1 MQLLFDLLYAG
12 VYAILDYIALHVLT
26 CLVPAFLLAG
36 AMMTFI
42 SKEAIIKYM
51 GSSAKKIFSFPL
63 AAVSSF
69 FLAVCSCTVI
79 PLSAGI
85 HRRGGGLGPAFIVLW
100 VAPATNLLAL
110 VYTGAILGYDMA
122 LIRIVGALSTACII
136 GLVMIALFEK
146 GKPTETTGKNPDP
159 PTQQKTM
166 PSLVSGKDVVL
177 MLLLVA
183 TMLAPNYLGV
193 GRPYTHKIAIFLV
206 PMTIMVIYVKL
217 TKSNDE
223 IREWLG
229 ETFWFVKRIFPLLI
243 AGVFVVGMIGK
254 VLPEEWIRTWVGG
267 SGLAPTFI
275 ASLVGALV
283 YFATLT
289 EAPFVHTL
297 IGMGMGKG
305 PAIALLL
312 NGPGLS
318 LPSIVAIA
326 RVYGVTK
333 TITYLVLCVVLATI
347 VGVVVAGVT

>member
-1 MQLLFDLLYAG
+1 MQLLFELLYAG

-42 SKEAIIKYM
+42 SKEVIIKYM
-51 GSSAKKIFSFPL
+51 GSAAKKTLSFPL

-100 VAPATNLLAL
+100 TAPATNLLAL

-122 LIRIVGALSTACII
+122 LIRIIGALSTAFII
-136 GLVMIALFEK
+136 GLIMVGLFER
-146 GKPTETTGKNPDP
+146 GKPVEAERKNPTP
-159 PTQQKTM
+159 QVQQTTA

-177 MLLLVA
+177 MFLLVV
-183 TMLAPNYLGV
+183 TLLAPNYLGA
-193 GRPYTHKIAIFLV
+193 GRPFTYKIAIFLV
-206 PMTIMVIYVKL
+206 PITITAIYAKL

-223 IREWLG
+223 IHEWLG

-243 AGVFVVGMIGK
+243 AGVFVVGIIGK
-254 VLPEEWIRTWVGG
+254 VLPEEWIRTWIGG
-267 SGLAPTFI
+267 SGIVPTFI
-275 ASLVGALV
+275 GSVIGALV

-297 IGMGMGKG
+297 MQMGMGKG

-318 LPSIVAIA
+318 LPSVIAIM

-333 TITYLVLCVVLATI
+333 SVTYFISCIILATI
-347 VGVVVAGVT
+347 FGVIVASVL